1 MTHDDARTITSTAL
15 GLALVGGVAASIAL
29 ASVAQADPQPKV
41 TICHATGAEDH
52 WVVITVDAASILDGN
67 GQAGSGRNVIPP
79 FVHTDNNGGNPVSY
93 PGLNWQDNWEVDAH
107 GAATGSVSSDDC
119 VAGEFMSE
127 PSATPSHTQ
136 TPTPTATQTSTPSP
150 EVTPTVEPGPTETN
164 DPDDSATPTPT
175 PTPDVTE
182 TATAPEVTVT
192 PTPTPD
198 VTETTTAPEV
208 TVTLTPTPDVTE
220 TTTAPEVTATPT
232 PTPDVTETTA
242 PTPGVTTTPSVPAPT
257 TTVGGGTAVQPSGPV
272 VETDVV
278 SGPDSSLLGAGSA
291 LLVLGAGA
299 VLAGTRRGRQHP

>member
-15 GLALVGGVAASIAL
+15 GLALVGGVAATIAL
-29 ASVAQADPQPKV
+29 ASAAQADPQPKV

-79 FVHTDNNGGNPVSY
+79 FVHTDNKGGNPVSY

-107 GAATGSVSSDDC
+107 GAATGAVSSDDC
-119 VAGEFMSE
+119 VEGESVPE
-127 PSATPSHTQ
+127 PSATPTHTQ

-150 EVTPTVEPGPTETN
+150 EVTPTVEPSPTETN
-164 DPDDSATPTPT
+164 HPDDSA
-175 PTPDVTE
+175 
-182 TATAPEVTVT
+182 
-192 PTPTPD
+192 
-198 VTETTTAPEV
+198 
-208 TVTLTPTPDVTE
+208 
-220 TTTAPEVTATPT
+220 TATPT